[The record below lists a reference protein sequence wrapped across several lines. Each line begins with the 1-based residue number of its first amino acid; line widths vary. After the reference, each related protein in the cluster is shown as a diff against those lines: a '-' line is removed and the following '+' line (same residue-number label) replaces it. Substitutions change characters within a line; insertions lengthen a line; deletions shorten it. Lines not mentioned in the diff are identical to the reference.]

1 MNFKILRNIRRY
13 RLILWLKDNFEFMGK
28 VNMKKVASVVNIVLA
43 IICLIAA
50 IMNFTNSDILMEIA
64 YIFFALMFLILGVKE
79 VSRKKDNGYKEK

>member
-1 MNFKILRNIRRY
+1 M
-13 RLILWLKDNFEFMGK
+13 WLKDNFEFMGK

-50 IMNFTNSDILMEIA
+50 IINFTNSDILMEIA
-64 YIFFALMFLILGVKE
+64 YIFFALMFLILGVKV